1 MRVHVDMMLVVR
13 RVPVNTRPSVCT
25 VARDTVMILML
36 QSNHLWFHSILVC
49 FPRLHRH
56 WQTSRHLLVS
66 IHRMDRKR
74 LQYQQAINLHHPV
87 RWYCRQPASVTL
99 RHLGINTR
107 SSAGIETLSVDGQ
120 FLRERKPLH
129 LLYSLTFCTILLHE
143 YPCSCAE
150 AQETLTPSM
159 PVTMP
164 VQRRQSG
171 TSAALLAGA
180 QPVQSAQEQQAEG
193 FVSRH
198 ASFDSSSGANTPSG
212 EAYRK
217 VFMAPWTTSDQVRS
231 NPR

>member
-107 SSAGIETLSVDGQ
+107 SSAGIETLCGWSWSISTGKEAVTSSV
-120 FLRERKPLH
+120 LTY
-129 LLYSLTFCTILLHE
+129 LLYYITTRVAPSSESSRCIHAFTFITSVVNQYKPYIIKLDVLTN
-143 YPCSCAE
+143 
-150 AQETLTPSM
+150 LTNL
-159 PVTMP
+159 T
-164 VQRRQSG
+164 
-171 TSAALLAGA
+171 
-180 QPVQSAQEQQAEG
+180 
-193 FVSRH
+193 
-198 ASFDSSSGANTPSG
+198 N
-212 EAYRK
+212 
-217 VFMAPWTTSDQVRS
+217 
-231 NPR
+231 

>member
-107 SSAGIETLSVDGQ
+107 SSAGIETLCGWSWSISTGKEAVTSSV
-120 FLRERKPLH
+120 LTY
-129 LLYSLTFCTILLHE
+129 LLYYITTRVPMCLRRGSGDTWHVLHARDNASTA
-143 YPCSCAE
+143 PAVRHVC
-150 AQETLTPSM
+150 
-159 PVTMP
+159 
-164 VQRRQSG
+164 G
-171 TSAALLAGA
+171 AARWRPACPECPGA
-180 QPVQSAQEQQAEG
+180 ASRGVCEQACQL
-193 FVSRH
+193 
-198 ASFDSSSGANTPSG
+198 
-212 EAYRK
+212 
-217 VFMAPWTTSDQVRS
+217 
-231 NPR
+231 